1 MPYILAE
8 NPKLTGKRAREIS
21 DAMTDGEKWEMFVLE
36 LSFIGWFLLGA
47 LCCGVGT
54 MFVTPYRQ
62 ATFAELYAVQR
73 QRVLEAGLAT
83 EEELPGV

>member
-1 MPYILAE
+1 MGRILAE
-8 NPKLTGKRAREIS
+8 NPTLTGMRAREIS
-21 DAMTDGEKWEMFVLE
+21 DAMTDGEKLEIFVLG

-54 MFVTPYRQ
+54 LFVTPYQQ

-73 QRVLEAGLAT
+73 QKVLDAGLAT
-83 EEELPGV
+83 AEELPGV